1 VGGNL
6 FVVVSRPSLGVDDLD
21 STGDR
26 WFVYTGGHKA
36 LVGRSS
42 AKARNTTTKR
52 ATTTRATASASCLT
66 LTTAPSCSSRTVSRP
81 ARPRRPSWQCDGG
94 GGAVVRS
101 MQTHAAYKK
110 DCARLM
116 ADAPWPAGHA

>member
-26 WFVYTGGHKA
+26 WFIYTGGHKA

-42 AKARNTTTKR
+42 LFGEGKEYDDEAGNYDKGDRVGVLLDLNNGSLLFFKNGVQ
-52 ATTTRATASASCLT
+52 AS
-66 LTTAPSCSSRTVSRP
+66 TAPAT
-81 ARPRRPSWQCDGG
+81 QL
-94 GGAVVRS
+94 AV
-101 MQTHAAYKK
+101 
-110 DCARLM
+110 
-116 ADAPWPAGHA
+116 